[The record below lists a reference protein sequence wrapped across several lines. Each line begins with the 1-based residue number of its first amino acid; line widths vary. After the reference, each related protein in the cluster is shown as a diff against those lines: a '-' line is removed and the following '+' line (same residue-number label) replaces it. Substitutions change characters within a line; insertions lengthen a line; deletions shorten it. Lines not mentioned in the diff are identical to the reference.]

1 MSSLPVNE
9 AQKHL
14 QQLIDQVAEQGQPVI
29 IQSDRGNAI
38 LLSEKDWSAIQETLY
53 LLFVPG
59 MRESI
64 KKGLATPIQECDEEL
79 DW

>member
-9 AQKHL
+9 AQKQL
-14 QQLIDQVAEQGQPVI
+14 QQLIDQVTEQGQPVI

-53 LLFVPG
+53 LL
-59 MRESI
+59 SA
-64 KKGLATPIQECDEEL
+64 K
-79 DW
+79 